1 MQKPYQGERTHLQ
14 IPSKGKEYYV
24 PSTVTDLAVCAL
36 RYHTNTMSEIKITKA
51 KTPYSSY
58 ANLRTSE
65 SIKAYNAYAK
75 KNSNAI
81 KTLST
86 QIRE

>member
-1 MQKPYQGERTHLQ
+1 MNDPYQGNRTHLQ

-36 RYHTNTMSEIKITKA
+36 RYHANTMSEIKITKA

-58 ANLRTSE
+58 ANLTHE
-65 SIKAYNAYAK
+65 SIKAYNDYAK

-81 KTLST
+81 KTLSA